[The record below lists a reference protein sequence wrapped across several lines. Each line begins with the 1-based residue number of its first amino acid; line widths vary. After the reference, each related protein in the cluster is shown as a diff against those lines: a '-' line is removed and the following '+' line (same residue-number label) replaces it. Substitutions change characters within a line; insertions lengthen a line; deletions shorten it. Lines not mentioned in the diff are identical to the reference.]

1 MNMVTILMATMA
13 LQVYTKVKIHQNYIH
28 FILCIFLCAHYTSKD
43 LFKEKE
49 E

>member
-1 MNMVTILMATMA
+1 MNMVTILMAMMA
-13 LQVYTKVKIHQNYIH
+13 PRVYTKVKIHQNYIH
-28 FILCIFLCAHYTSKD
+28 FILCILLCANYTSED